1 MIRRHLILTAPILA
15 LLGIAALALS
25 ACGKP
30 AEKAAAG
37 ATPAELTF
45 SILSAENQTS
55 MEPLWAP
62 LLADM
67 SEAIGVPV
75 KPYFATNYTSLVEA
89 MRFKQVQMGW
99 FSAAPALQAVRRA
112 DAEVL
117 GRVVDAGGDATYKS
131 VIIVRKGS
139 GITLDKLL
147 KCDKS
152 LTFGL
157 GDTQSTSGTLAPMT
171 YLFTPNNVEPVK
183 CFKSV
188 RSASHQANAFS
199 VANGVLDAATNNTV
213 GILFFQRQSPA
224 MAEKI
229 EVIWTS
235 PPLPESSIVVR
246 KDLDPALKEKIRQF
260 FLTYGTGT
268 DAKAET
274 QREVLKGL
282 AYGGFRPAN
291 DSYLDPVREME
302 AGEALAA
309 AKRSGD
315 QGRVAKAQA
324 EFDKIRAE
332 AAQARAIEPA
342 AAP

>member
-1 MIRRHLILTAPILA
+1 MIRRNLILAA
-15 LLGIAALALS
+15 AAALALG

-30 AEKAAAG
+30 AEKAAEGG
-37 ATPAELTF
+37 APKELTF

-67 SEAIGVPV
+67 SAQIGVKV

-89 MRFKQVQMGW
+89 MRFKQVQIGW
-99 FSAAPALQAVRRA
+99 FSAAPALEAVKRA

-131 VIIVRKGS
+131 VIIVKKGS
-139 GITLDKLL
+139 GITLDKVLA
-147 KCDKS
+147 CDRTLS
-152 LTFGL
+152 FGL
-157 GDTQSTSGTLAPMT
+157 GDTQSTSGTLAPLT
-171 YLFTPNNVEPVK
+171 YLFTPKGIEPNK

-199 VANGVLDAATNNTV
+199 VANGVVDVATNNTV
-213 GILFFQRQSPA
+213 GMVFFKRQSPELA
-224 MAEKI
+224 AKV
-229 EVIWTS
+229 EVIWNS

-268 DAKAET
+268 DEKSAK

-282 AYGGFRPAN
+282 AYGGFRPADN
-291 DSYLDPVREME
+291 SYLDPVREME
-302 AGEALAA
+302 ASEALAA

-315 QGRVAKAQA
+315 KARIAKAQA
-324 EFDKIRAE
+324 EFDKVSAD
-332 AAQARAIEPA
+332 AAQSRALEPA
-342 AAP
+342 AP